1 MHDNKVKNEII
12 IKIDAVIEKHIDC
25 KGVHKSITY
34 SLFNFFSCYE
44 EDKLFPTK
52 EELLKSL

>member
-1 MHDNKVKNEII
+1 MSSTDVY
-12 IKIDAVIEKHIDC
+12 
-25 KGVHKSITY
+25 KSTAY
-34 SLFNFFSCYE
+34 SLFNYCRYYT